1 MTVLAYYLER
11 VFKQIE
17 SGRLPEL
24 MRQSR
29 VWEENK
35 GKIHKIEHRKKNCRQ
50 EELSYMYDLPQL
62 FSREILNTCEWR
74 NYPDPG
80 KEPMKE
86 LEKLIHEAQTRPEEF
101 LLPLARVKN
110 LIVYRLLD
118 KQVGFALK

>member
-1 MTVLAYYLER
+1 
-11 VFKQIE
+11 
-17 SGRLPEL
+17 

-74 NYPDPG
+74 NYTDPG
-80 KEPMKE
+80 KEPMQE
-86 LEKLIHEAQTRPEEF
+86 LEKLIHEAQTRPGRIPVTSGQSKKPYS
-101 LLPLARVKN
+101 L
-110 LIVYRLLD
+110 
-118 KQVGFALK
+118 QVIR